1 MTLKFKALMFRIGL
15 VFVMLISSLS
25 VLFGCAQIKKGINS
39 MSEDKKV
46 TEIKIGET
54 YTMSWSKSDVRESD
68 RSIPYIKLLD
78 DKTFMEVYD
87 DAHHSKEY
95 YERDGDRKTITLI
108 IGTYEK
114 EGDNF
119 IQKSYISNQTLVF
132 SSNVNVE
139 KGASG
144 EVADFMLT
152 EEREFDNSKGGGR
165 AIEKYGE
172 YYRLNKANLKGSIP
186 SDPLRVS
193 EVKLPDSAEAF
204 LAQYNLV
211 DPQAEKAKAKAE
223 AEAERLYWRS
233 DEGQDEMAR
242 AFGFDIPV
250 SEDEN
255 GFKVFGF

>member
-1 MTLKFKALMFRIGL
+1 MTLKFKALLFRIGL
-15 VFVMLISSLS
+15 VFVMFISSLS
-25 VLFGCAQIKKGINS
+25 VLFACAQIKKGINS

-46 TEIKIGET
+46 TEIQIGET

-87 DAHHSKEY
+87 GTQRSKEY
-95 YERDGDRKTITLI
+95 YEGDGDRKNIKLI

-119 IQKSYISNQTLVF
+119 IQKSYISYQILSF
-132 SSNVNVE
+132 SPDIDVKE
-139 KGASG
+139 GASG
-144 EVADFMLT
+144 KVGDFMSP
-152 EEREFDNSKGGGR
+152 EKREFDSNKGGGT

-172 YYRLNKANLKGSIP
+172 HYRLNYANLKGIS
-186 SDPLRVS
+186 SDALRVS
-193 EVKLPDSAEAF
+193 EVKLPDSAQAF

-211 DPQAEKAKAKAE
+211 DPQAEKAK

-250 SEDEN
+250 SEDDD
-255 GFKVFGF
+255 GFKIFGF

>member
-1 MTLKFKALMFRIGL
+1 MTLKFKAPMFRIGL

-25 VLFGCAQIKKGINS
+25 VLFGCAQIKKGINA
-39 MSEDKKV
+39 MSENKKV

-54 YTMSWSKSDVRESD
+54 YTMSWSKSDVIEKER
-68 RSIPYIKLLD
+68 RFNYIKLLD
-78 DKTFMEVYD
+78 DKTFMKVSD
-87 DAHHSKEY
+87 DTQLSKEY
-95 YERDGDRKTITLI
+95 YEGDGDSKTITLI

-119 IQKSYISNQTLVF
+119 IQKSYVSYQTLVF
-132 SSNVNVE
+132 SSDIDVKQGANGKVN
-139 KGASG
+139 
-144 EVADFMLT
+144 DFMSGNEL
-152 EEREFDNSKGGGR
+152 FDNGKISMT
-165 AIEKYGE
+165 AIEKYDK

-223 AEAERLYWRS
+223 AERLYWRS

-250 SEDEN
+250 FEDDD
-255 GFKVFGF
+255 GFKIFGF

>member
-1 MTLKFKALMFRIGL
+1 MTLKFKALLFRIVL

-25 VLFGCAQIKKGINS
+25 VLFGCAQIKKGINA

-46 TEIKIGET
+46 TEIQIGET
-54 YTMSWSKSDVRESD
+54 YIMSWSKSDATEND
-68 RSIPYIKLLD
+68 RSFSYVKLLD
-78 DKTFMEVYD
+78 DKTFMYVSD
-87 DAHHSKEY
+87 GTQHSKWY
-95 YERDGDRKTITLI
+95 YERDGDSKTITLR

-114 EGDNF
+114 KGENF
-119 IQKSYISNQTLVF
+119 IQRTYVSYQVLSF
-132 SSNVNVE
+132 SADIDVK

-144 EVADFMLT
+144 EVSSFMSGKEKKLF
-152 EEREFDNSKGGGR
+152 EIAGGT
-165 AIEKYGE
+165 AIERYGD
-172 YYRLNKANLKGSIP
+172 YYRLNSANLKSETP

-223 AEAERLYWRS
+223 AERLYWRS

>member
-1 MTLKFKALMFRIGL
+1 MTLKLKAPMCRIGL

-25 VLFGCAQIKKGINS
+25 VLSACAQIKKGINA
-39 MSEDKKV
+39 MSENKEV

-68 RSIPYIKLLD
+68 RSISYIKLLD

-87 DAHHSKEY
+87 GTQRSKEY
-95 YERDGDRKTITLI
+95 YEGDGDRKNIKLI

-119 IQKSYISNQTLVF
+119 IQKSYISYQILSF
-132 SSNVNVE
+132 SSDIEVK

-144 EVADFMLT
+144 EVGDFMST
-152 EEREFDNSKGGGR
+152 KEREFDSNKGGGT

-172 YYRLNKANLKGSIP
+172 HYRINSANLKGDIP

-193 EVKLPDSAEAF
+193 KVKLPDSAEAF
-204 LAQYNLV
+204 LSQYNLV
-211 DPQAEKAKAKAE
+211 DPQAEKAKTK

-250 SEDEN
+250 SEDDD
-255 GFKVFGF
+255 GFKIFGF